1 MANEK
6 YTAKAQQA
14 MQAAQQLAAMKYH
27 QEFNS
32 LHLMLALAKEPEG
45 LLATIFNDCQTDLPM
60 LKVKLEA
67 ELNKIP
73 QVKGQERL
81 SMGIDLARVVGKARE
96 YAASMKDEF
105 ISTEH
110 LLLALVSDGKKEIQ
124 EIAKD
129 FKLSKD
135 KIDASIKKN
144 RKQNVTSDNPEETYQ
159 SLSKFGR
166 DLTQMAR
173 ASKLDPVIGRDEE
186 IRRTIEILSRR
197 TKNNPVLIGEP
208 GVGKTAIVEGLAR
221 RIVAGDVPESLKN
234 KTLYALDMGSLIAGA
249 KFRGEFEERL
259 KAVLNEITKS
269 DGQILLFIDEVH
281 TVVGAGKAEGAIDAG
296 NILKP
301 MLARGELRC
310 IGATTLNEYRKY
322 IEKDTAL
329 ERRFQ
334 PVMVGEPSVEDTITI
349 LRGIK
354 ERYEVHHGVRIRDA
368 ALVSAATLSDR
379 YISDRF
385 LPDKAID
392 LVDEAAAK
400 LRTEIESLPAPI
412 DETRRKIM
420 QLEIEE
426 QALKKES
433 DAASKDKLKSIVEEI
448 SQLKSKEKVLRDKWE
463 AEKQSILRVRA
474 IKKEIDAVNNEI
486 EEAQRA
492 YNLQKASE
500 LKYGKLPQL
509 QNTLKKVEEE
519 IAAQKDSKLLKE
531 EVGEEDIA
539 KVVSRWTG
547 IPLTKMLMG
556 EREKLLHLE
565 DTLHERVVGQDEA
578 VKVVSEA
585 ILRARAGIKDPN
597 RPIGSFIFLGPTGV
611 GKTELAKALAEAL
624 FDDERSIIRV
634 DMSEYME
641 KHTVARLIGAP
652 PGYVGY
658 DEGGQLTEQ
667 VRRRPYSVIL
677 LDEIEK
683 AHRDIFNVLLQILDD
698 GRLTDGKGRVVNFK
712 NTVIIMTS
720 NLGSQEILT
729 RAKIGFITNK
739 DFIEAENI
747 IKNLLKN
754 HFRPEFLNRIDDI
767 VVFKSLA
774 KEQVKAIAGILL
786 KNLNER
792 LEKQIN
798 VELTWTNE
806 AVEALSDKGFDA
818 NFGARPLKRLLTHT
832 VETELSKKIISGA
845 VKEGDTVEI
854 GFDGKNF
861 TFNPKNQS
869 LVKLRAVGKLKVNN
883 SGSKQNEIE
892 KAIR

>member
-1 MANEK
+1 MAGEK

-45 LLATIFNDCQTDLPM
+45 LLATIFQECKTDLPM

-81 SMGIDLARVVGKARE
+81 SMGVDLARVVGKARE

-110 LLLALVSDGKKEIQ
+110 LLLALVTDGKKELQ
-124 EIAKD
+124 DLAKD
-129 FKLSKD
+129 FNLSKG
-135 KIDASIKKN
+135 KIDTAIKKY

-159 SLSKFGR
+159 SLEKFGR

-173 ASKLDPVIGRDEE
+173 SGKLDPVIGRDEE

-281 TVVGAGKAEGAIDAG
+281 TVVGAGKAEGAMDAG

-433 DAASKDKLKSIVEEI
+433 DNASKEKLKSIAEEI
-448 SQLKSKEKVLRDKWE
+448 SNLKAKEKVLRDKWE

-519 IAAQKDSKLLKE
+519 IAAQNKGERLLKE

-547 IPLTKMLMG
+547 IPLAKMLTG

-611 GKTELAKALAEAL
+611 GKTELAKTLAEAL

-658 DEGGQLTEQ
+658 DEGGQLTEA

-720 NLGSQEILT
+720 NLGSQEILQ
-729 RAKIGFITNK
+729 RAKIGFITNQA
-739 DFIEAENI
+739 FAEAESI
-747 IKNLLKN
+747 IKDLLKN
-754 HFRPEFLNRIDDI
+754 YFRPEFLNRIDDI

-774 KEQVKAIAGILL
+774 KEQVQAIAEILL
-786 KNLNER
+786 KNLSER

-798 VELTWTNE
+798 VRLTWTAE
-806 AVEALSDKGFDA
+806 AVTALSEQGFDA

-832 VETELSKKIISGA
+832 VETELSKKIIAGE

-861 TFNPKNQS
+861 TFAAK
-869 LVKLRAVGKLKVNN
+869 VKL
-883 SGSKQNEIE
+883 E
-892 KAIR
+892 K